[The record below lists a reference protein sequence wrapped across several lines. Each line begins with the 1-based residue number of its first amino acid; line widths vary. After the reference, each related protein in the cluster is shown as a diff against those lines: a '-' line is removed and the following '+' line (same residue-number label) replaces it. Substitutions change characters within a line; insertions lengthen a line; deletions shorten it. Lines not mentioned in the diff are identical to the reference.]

1 MWNVAG
7 LDILLSEDRRGF
19 VEELL
24 LLGAY
29 SRRRNW
35 YWGHNIDNYSDLEV
49 LSALAC
55 LVDYWLEGLGVLGES
70 FYILCHNIS

>member
-1 MWNVAG
+1 LEN
-7 LDILLSEDRRGF
+7 
-19 VEELL
+19 
-24 LLGAY
+24 
-29 SRRRNW
+29 
-35 YWGHNIDNYSDLEV
+35 NIDNYSDLEV